1 MRRRSRRAACLAY
14 IVFAFGA
21 ITSSLAWANGQEF
34 FDPGADGK
42 VELVYV
48 GRVRD
53 VNGRFLKG
61 AEVVIWSPEAGM
73 TFPAVTD
80 TYGAYRS
87 PDVGAS
93 LKEIAAAIDPKQLKV
108 DCALAG
114 YEQVRPARIPRKTK
128 GRVELDFI
136 MRPVG
141 ASAGLASG
149 PERGHG
155 ILWVVPGL
163 LVLVVFGAAA
173 KMRPPAVLSLF
184 RPRSS

>member
-1 MRRRSRRAACLAY
+1 MRRRSRCSACLGYTVLA
-14 IVFAFGA
+14 IGA

-42 VELVYV
+42 VDLVYV

-53 VNGRFLKG
+53 VNGRSLKG
-61 AEVVIWSPEAGM
+61 AEVVIWSPEAGV
-73 TFPAVTD
+73 TFPALTD
-80 TYGAYRS
+80 ASGAYRS

-93 LKEIAAAIDPKQLKV
+93 LKEMAAAVDPKQLKAE
-108 DCALAG
+108 CALPG
-114 YEQVRPARIPRKTK
+114 YEQVRPAKIPRKTN

-141 ASAGLASG
+141 GSAAVGSA
-149 PERGHG
+149 PQRGQAHG

-163 LVLVVFGAAA
+163 LVLVAIGAAV
-173 KMRPPAVLSLF
+173 R
-184 RPRSS
+184 R

>member
-14 IVFAFGA
+14 VVFAAGA
-21 ITSSLAWANGQEF
+21 VTSTLAWANGQEF
-34 FDPGADGK
+34 FEPGAGGK
-42 VELVYV
+42 VDLVYV

-80 TYGAYRS
+80 ASGAYRS

-93 LKEIAAAIDPKQLKV
+93 LKEMAAAVDPRQLKV
-108 DCALAG
+108 DCALTG
-114 YEQVRPARIPRKTK
+114 YEQVRPARIPRKTN
-128 GRVELDFI
+128 GRVELDFV

-141 ASAGLASG
+141 ASAALASA
-149 PERGHG
+149 PARGHG
-155 ILWVVPGL
+155 LLWVVPGL
-163 LVLVVFGAAA
+163 LVLVVIGAAV
-173 KMRPPAVLSLF
+173 R
-184 RPRSS
+184 R

>member
-1 MRRRSRRAACLAY
+1 MRRRSRCAVCIGY
-14 IVFAFGA
+14 IVLAIGA

-34 FDPGADGK
+34 FDPGADSK
-42 VELVYV
+42 VDLVYV

-80 TYGAYRS
+80 AHGAYRS

-93 LKEIAAAIDPKQLKV
+93 LKEMAAAVDPKQLKV
-108 DCALAG
+108 ECALPG
-114 YEQVRPARIPRKTK
+114 YEQVRPAGLPGKK
-128 GRVELDFI
+128 NGRVELDFV

-141 ASAGLASG
+141 AVASA
-149 PERGHG
+149 PERGRAHG
-155 ILWVVPGL
+155 ILWVVPGV
-163 LVLVVFGAAA
+163 LVLVVIGVYEKRWF
-173 KMRPPAVLSLF
+173 L
-184 RPRSS
+184 